1 MSHYRKIDLSRFSGR
16 GLRSVQGSA
25 RGNALN
31 QKGLLTAW
39 NDAKGFGFI
48 TPEGGGER
56 VFAHISS
63 YKGGGRP
70 IANRKVTYSI
80 TKDGQ
85 GRLRAERF
93 HYAGAAKVGA
103 SMAAGAWV
111 AAAVVVVFFAIL
123 AVLVHYGYLP
133 VSFLAAYGGV
143 SLVLFVMYWID
154 KRAAQRG
161 AQRTAEKTLHL
172 FELCCGWPGALMAQQ
187 VLRHKTRKGSYQLVF
202 WLAVVANLGTLGWL
216 LVAPEATSWRQ
227 QLGFDL
233 SNSLQPLIW

>member
-1 MSHYRKIDLSRFSGR
+1 M
-16 GLRSVQGSA
+16 
-25 RGNALN
+25 N

-48 TPEGGGER
+48 APEDDGER

-63 YKGGGRP
+63 YTGRGRP
-70 IANRKVTYSI
+70 VANRKVTYSI

-103 SMAAGAWV
+103 SMAAGVWV
-111 AAAVVVVFFAIL
+111 AATVVLVFFAIL
-123 AVLVHYGYLP
+123 AALFHQGYLP
-133 VSFLAAYGGV
+133 VSILAAYGGV

-154 KRAAQRG
+154 KRAAQRD

-202 WLAVVANLGTLGWL
+202 WLAVLANLGALGWL
-216 LVAPEATSWRQ
+216 LFAPEAMSWRQ

>member
-1 MSHYRKIDLSRFSGR
+1 
-16 GLRSVQGSA
+16 
-25 RGNALN
+25 LN

-48 TPEGGGER
+48 APEDDGER

-63 YKGGGRP
+63 YTGRGRP
-70 IANRKVTYSI
+70 VANRKVTYSI

-103 SMAAGAWV
+103 SMAAGVWV
-111 AAAVVVVFFAIL
+111 AATVVLVFFAIL
-123 AVLVHYGYLP
+123 AALFHQGYLP
-133 VSFLAAYGGV
+133 VSILAAYGGV

-154 KRAAQRG
+154 KRAAQRD

-202 WLAVVANLGTLGWL
+202 WLAVLANLGALGWL
-216 LVAPEATSWRQ
+216 LFAPEAMSWRQ